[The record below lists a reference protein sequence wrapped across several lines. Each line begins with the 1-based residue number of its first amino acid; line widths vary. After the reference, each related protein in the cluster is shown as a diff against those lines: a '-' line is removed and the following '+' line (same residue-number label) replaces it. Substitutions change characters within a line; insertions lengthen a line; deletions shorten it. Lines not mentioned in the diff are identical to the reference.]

1 MKYSIVFLISMLI
14 YINAKVDYTSCS
26 AEYEILAS
34 YGSSYDI
41 STTFNSTGIDKCKD
55 RLNSTGVDKGY
66 TKCCYIE
73 YKEPG
78 ENELTKNCVRLTDYQ
93 YDHIAEWIKIQGLS
107 EGYEE
112 GKIDC
117 KSFNLYLSLI
127 SLIFI
132 ILYF

>member
-26 AEYEILAS
+26 DEYEIVTS
-34 YGSSYDI
+34 YGYSSYRP
-41 STTFNSTGIDKCKD
+41 TTFNSTGIDKCKD

-73 YKEPG
+73 YKKPG
-78 ENELTKNCVRLTDYQ
+78 ENELRKNCVRLTDYQ
-93 YDHIAEWIKIQGLS
+93 YDHIGDLVKYQELN
-107 EGYEE
+107 YDREE
-112 GKIDC
+112 EKIDC